1 MENLLS
7 NIINTSLFSLLVLI
21 NIFLSFTFGKYTL
34 KRIIPSSFYY
44 NNSYRKNVCI
54 EIIIGFIIICSL
66 LSFVN
71 LFFKIN
77 YSIFLI
83 LVVISLLT
91 FIKFEPNFLIKK
103 KYKSNLIYLIIILFL
118 SKISMVSYFASDTG
132 YYHIPV
138 IKIYNEHNTI
148 FGLANLFPQYGFN
161 NLNFY
166 YSAMISANPFLLRFF
181 SVPTVVF
188 FFITSLYI
196 FNCRNEYK
204 NRFTFLIL
212 MGGHFYI
219 NVKYLS
225 SIAPDFYVNCICL
238 IIFSEI
244 YIQTI
249 VKKNISDQPLLQIIF
264 LSIIITTIKLSAIFF
279 SISIISFFL
288 IFYKKKILSYNFI
301 RFYFLIFVLLIIF
314 FTKNILYSGSLLF
327 PSGIG
332 TFDLLWSVPKELSD
346 NFLSWI
352 KSFAR
357 NPYSN
362 PEEVLI
368 NYEWIYIWFQ
378 RIDKIFLLSIFFSI
392 FIFLINLLIHKKKF
406 ILKNKKSN
414 YLFFIYFSS
423 LIFWFFNSPDTRFS
437 LMLNIFLFLLA
448 IDINL
453 IFKKKFNSLILK
465 LSKPALFI
473 IFVYAFIY
481 LNVINIYL
489 NYNKLEFKN
498 GWRSIEN
505 HEYELKDYEVINGLN
520 FYFIDGYCWFTKSL
534 CTTEGRYFDYKINV
548 RKFYNN
554 HIIYLKK

>member
-1 MENLLS
+1 
-7 NIINTSLFSLLVLI
+7 
-21 NIFLSFTFGKYTL
+21 
-34 KRIIPSSFYY
+34 
-44 NNSYRKNVCI
+44 
-54 EIIIGFIIICSL
+54 
-66 LSFVN
+66 
-71 LFFKIN
+71 
-77 YSIFLI
+77 
-83 LVVISLLT
+83 
-91 FIKFEPNFLIKK
+91 
-103 KYKSNLIYLIIILFL
+103 
-118 SKISMVSYFASDTG
+118 MVSYFASDTG

-138 IKIYNEHNTI
+138 VKIYYEYNTI
-148 FGLANLFPQYGFN
+148 FGLANLFPQYGLN

-204 NRFTFLIL
+204 NRFTYLIL

-219 NVKYLS
+219 NAKYLS

-244 YIQTI
+244 YIQSI

-332 TFDLLWSVPKELSD
+332 TFDFLWTVPKELSD
-346 NFLSWI
+346 DFLSWI
-352 KSFAR
+352 KSFSR
-357 NPYSN
+357 NPNSI

-368 NYEWIYIWFQ
+368 NYEWIYIWLQ

-392 FIFLINLLIHKKKF
+392 FIYLINLLVHKKKL
-406 ILKNKKSN
+406 ILKNKKLN
-414 YLFFIYFSS
+414 YLFFIYLSS
-423 LIFWFFNSPDTRFS
+423 LVFWFFNSPDTRFS

-448 IDINL
+448 VDINF
-453 IFKKKFNSLILK
+453 IYRKKFNNLILK
-465 LSKPALFI
+465 LSIPVLSV

-505 HEYELKDYEVINGLN
+505 HEFELKDYEIINGLN
-520 FYFIDGYCWFTKSL
+520 FYFIDGYCWFSKTL
-534 CTTEGRYFDYKINV
+534 CTTEGRYFDYKTKV
-548 RKFYNN
+548 GKFNN
-554 HIIYLKK
+554 NYIIYLKK